1 MAEQIK
7 FGDRLYLKGEELVL
21 DNGSGSGVIKA
32 TSGTV
37 EIKGNLVV
45 TGDTTTVNSIQTS
58 FADPKLLIN
67 GDLTGAP
74 SEDVGIEIE
83 RGTSDN
89 KFLLWNET
97 TDKWSVGAETFVAGI
112 FEGNLT
118 GNVTGD
124 ITSSGSTFSNIDING
139 GAIDGTIIGANT
151 PAAGTFSTV
160 TATTI
165 TGALTGNV
173 TGTVSSIANHTTS
186 DLTEGTNLYYTDAR
200 VDARY
205 ATLQAD
211 SNFIETLDGQ
221 NGAYYLD
228 YNNLTNVP
236 TVIGSIDDLSD
247 VDTTT
252 TAPTTGQTI
261 IWNGTNFV
269 PGNNFSQA
277 DFDSAFTAKDTDDLS
292 EGTTNLYHTTARARS
307 SISATGSLSYDS
319 ATGIVSYTQGNTDTV
334 AEGTTNLYYT
344 DARADARAQLKI
356 DALVDSSP
364 GTLDTLNELAAA
376 LGDDANFAT
385 TMTTSLAGKEPTITA
400 GTTSQYYR
408 GDKSFQTLD
417 TLAVAENTNLYFT
430 DARARASISATG
442 SLSYNS
448 STGVISFTQ
457 GNTDTVAE
465 GTTNLYYTDARV
477 QAVSINNVVEDTT
490 PQLGGNLDLNTYD
503 LSTTDPTVSLTTTTT
518 PVTTQGTVGNSTET
532 NLSNT
537 TVTVNDDGDYANAVS
552 SFVTL
557 SSTEIDNLGFEGEI
571 SLSYFGSAASTSNFV
586 FRDASDSYEQNN
598 IITVY
603 SPPTDEYTF
612 TLATHPSTPINSAD
626 ADITFKQYAYGEMTV
641 TSSTA
646 LSGSTIQ
653 LRDEDG
659 FYIDKNHVTVTS
671 LGGTSYKI
679 VFWTHSVSSGDVI
692 DIIASSAQTAV
703 FEWGTSSYSETG
715 LVATAESFS
724 LQSST
729 NDIFAMGDLEITTGS
744 TTGEVVGT
752 LVYDSPTN
760 NTIISGLSTV
770 TLDGTGYQAAI
781 TVTEVPIIMTGNSGT
796 STEVGL
802 AVGTG
807 SDARIHQLDSSG
819 DTIFKFPA
827 ADGTSHQVM
836 KTNGSGDISWQ
847 TQNTD
852 YVTEGS
858 NLYYTAAR
866 DTAQFNIDLATK
878 TTTDLAEGTNLY
890 YTDARADARAQ
901 LKIDAL
907 VDSAPGTLDTLNEL
921 ADALG
926 DDANFSTTMTN
937 ALATKFASAD
947 FNSTFDTRLG
957 TKTTSDLT
965 EGTNLYYT
973 DTRARA
979 SISATGSLSY
989 NSSTGVISYTQGNT
1003 DTVTEGSSNL
1013 YYTNARA
1020 RSSISVS
1027 GDLSY
1032 NSSTG
1037 VISFSASAS
1046 PVTSVNTQTGAIVLD
1061 TGDIAEGSN
1070 LYYTDARARSSI
1082 SVSGDIS
1089 YNSSTGVIS
1098 TTGLASSDTDD
1109 LAEGTTNLYYT
1120 SARANAD
1127 FDTKLAGAD
1136 TDDLSEG
1143 TTNLYYTDARA
1154 QAVSINNI
1162 VEDTTPQLG
1171 GTLDLNT
1178 FDLTTLDDTVT
1189 LTTNATPSI
1198 VTGTVGSSTETLLS
1212 NTTVTVNDD
1221 GDYANSVSSFVTLT
1235 STQIDTLGFKGESSL
1250 TYFGSA
1256 ASSSNF
1262 VFRDT
1267 GDSIEQNSMVVVYSP
1282 PTDTYTF
1289 TLASQHADNDSGTPG
1304 NQNQLNISAADT
1316 DIKFKQYAYGEM
1328 TVSSSTVL
1336 TNSNI
1341 QLRDADGFYI
1351 DKAHVDVT
1359 NPSGNNYKIVFWTHE
1374 VSSGDTIEVVNPSSS
1389 TAIFTW
1395 GAETYNETGLVAS
1408 SESFSIS
1415 SSSNDII
1422 AIGDLD
1428 FTVGNTTGEVVGTL
1442 VYDKPSTKSIVSGLT
1457 TISIDGTDYQSALT
1471 VSDVPVILSGN
1482 SGTSN
1487 EVSLAV
1493 GTGADGRIH
1502 QLDSS
1507 GNTIFKFPAA
1517 DGSANQVMKTD
1528 GSGDISWATQSTD
1541 YVTEGSNLYYTDA
1554 RADARAQLK
1563 IDALIGGASSA
1574 FDTLL
1579 EIENAMATDTE
1590 LSSAISGLNHDTLSG
1605 FVANEHIDWTQASA
1619 GTIDPSNYA
1628 NTGDT
1633 TYTAGTGLSLSGT
1646 QFTNTAPDQTVT
1658 LTGAGATSI
1667 SGTYPNFTI
1676 TSTDSSTNIS
1686 GSIEPATD
1694 NTYNLGSPTKKYANI
1709 YGHSVHATYADL
1721 AERYATDVPYEPG
1734 TVVVFGG
1741 EAEIT
1746 TTLVAGDVSV
1756 AGVISTNPAIKLN
1769 ADAGNSVTHPYV
1781 ALRGRVPCNMIGPV
1795 SKGDLIITASHEP
1808 GYAKSNGKFDAG
1820 RSVFAKSLETD
1831 LTEGKKV
1838 IEVVIL

>member
-160 TATTI
+160 NATTI
-165 TGALTGNV
+165 TGALVGNV

-252 TAPTTGQTI
+252 NAPTTGQTI

-269 PGNNFSQA
+269 PGNNFSQS

-292 EGTTNLYHTTARARS
+292 EGTTNLYHTTARARA

-319 ATGIVSYTQGNTDTV
+319 GTGVVSYTQGNTDTV
-334 AEGTTNLYYT
+334 AEGSTNLYYT

-417 TLAVAENTNLYFT
+417 TLAVAENTNLYYT
-430 DARARASISATG
+430 DTRARAAISATG

-457 GNTDTVAE
+457 GNTYTVAE
-465 GTTNLYYTDARV
+465 G
-477 QAVSINNVVEDTT
+477 
-490 PQLGGNLDLNTYD
+490 
-503 LSTTDPTVSLTTTTT
+503 
-518 PVTTQGTVGNSTET
+518 
-532 NLSNT
+532 
-537 TVTVNDDGDYANAVS
+537 S
-552 SFVTL
+552 S
-557 SSTEIDNLGFEGEI
+557 
-571 SLSYFGSAASTSNFV
+571 
-586 FRDASDSYEQNN
+586 
-598 IITVY
+598 
-603 SPPTDEYTF
+603 
-612 TLATHPSTPINSAD
+612 
-626 ADITFKQYAYGEMTV
+626 
-641 TSSTA
+641 
-646 LSGSTIQ
+646 
-653 LRDEDG
+653 
-659 FYIDKNHVTVTS
+659 
-671 LGGTSYKI
+671 
-679 VFWTHSVSSGDVI
+679 
-692 DIIASSAQTAV
+692 
-703 FEWGTSSYSETG
+703 
-715 LVATAESFS
+715 
-724 LQSST
+724 
-729 NDIFAMGDLEITTGS
+729 
-744 TTGEVVGT
+744 
-752 LVYDSPTN
+752 
-760 NTIISGLSTV
+760 
-770 TLDGTGYQAAI
+770 
-781 TVTEVPIIMTGNSGT
+781 
-796 STEVGL
+796 
-802 AVGTG
+802 
-807 SDARIHQLDSSG
+807 
-819 DTIFKFPA
+819 
-827 ADGTSHQVM
+827 
-836 KTNGSGDISWQ
+836 
-847 TQNTD
+847 
-852 YVTEGS
+852 
-858 NLYYTAAR
+858 
-866 DTAQFNIDLATK
+866 
-878 TTTDLAEGTNLY
+878 NLY

-921 ADALG
+921 AAALG
-926 DDANFSTTMTN
+926 DDANFSTTITN
-937 ALATKFASAD
+937 SIATKLAIAD

-973 DTRARA
+973 DARARA
-979 SISATGSLSY
+979 SISATDSLSY
-989 NSSTGVISYTQGNT
+989 NSTSGVISFTQGNT
-1003 DTVTEGSSNL
+1003 DTVADGSSNLYFTDARADARIAAADTDDLSEGSSNL
-1013 YYTNARA
+1013 YHTTARA

-1037 VISFSASAS
+1037 VISFSATAS
-1046 PVTSVNTQTGAIVLD
+1046 PVSSVNSQTGAIVLD
-1061 TGDIAEGSN
+1061 TDDVAEGSSN

-1120 SARANAD
+1120 
-1127 FDTKLAGAD
+1127 
-1136 TDDLSEG
+1136 
-1143 TTNLYYTDARA
+1143 DARA

-1162 VEDTTPQLG
+1162 VEDTSPQLG

-1198 VTGTVGSSTETLLS
+1198 VTGTVGASTETLLS

-1221 GDYANSVSSFVTLT
+1221 GDYANSVSSYITLT
-1235 STQIDTLGFKGESSL
+1235 STQIDTLGFKGDSSL

-1289 TLASQHADNDSGTPG
+1289 TLASQHADTDSGTPG
-1304 NQNQLNISAADT
+1304 VQNQLNITADDT

-1328 TVSSSTVL
+1328 TVSSSTAL
-1336 TNSNI
+1336 SNSNI
-1341 QLRDADGFYI
+1341 QLRDEDGFYI

-1359 NPSGNNYKIVFWTHE
+1359 NTSGNNYKIVFWTHS
-1374 VSSGDTIEVVNPSSS
+1374 VSVGDTIEVVNPSSS

-1395 GAETYNETGLVAS
+1395 GAEDYNETGLVAS

-1415 SSSNDII
+1415 SSSNDLI

-1428 FTVGNTTGEVVGTL
+1428 FTAGNITGEVVGTL

-1457 TISIDGTDYQSALT
+1457 TVSIDGTDYQSALT
-1471 VSDVPVILSGN
+1471 VSDVPIIISGN

-1487 EVSLAV
+1487 EVSLAI
-1493 GTGADGRIH
+1493 GTGSDGRIH
-1502 QLDSS
+1502 QLDNA
-1507 GNTIFKFPAA
+1507 GVTTFKFPVA

-1619 GTIDPSNYA
+1619 GTIDPSNYS

-1646 QFTNTAPDQTVT
+1646 TFTNTSPDQTVT

-1686 GSIEPATD
+1686 GTIEPATD

-1746 TTLVAGDVSV
+1746 TTSIAGDVSV

-1795 SKGDLIITASHEP
+1795 SKGDLIITAHDEP

-1820 RSVFAKSLETD
+1820 RSVFAKSLETN

>member
-160 TATTI
+160 NATTI
-165 TGALTGNV
+165 TGALVGNV

-252 TAPTTGQTI
+252 NAPTTGQTI

-269 PGNNFSQA
+269 PGNNFSQS

-292 EGTTNLYHTTARARS
+292 EGTTNLYHTTARARA

-319 ATGIVSYTQGNTDTV
+319 GTGVVSYTQGNTDTV
-334 AEGTTNLYYT
+334 AEGSTNLYYT

-417 TLAVAENTNLYFT
+417 TLAVAENTNLYYT
-430 DARARASISATG
+430 DTRARAAISATG

-465 GTTNLYYTDARV
+465 G
-477 QAVSINNVVEDTT
+477 
-490 PQLGGNLDLNTYD
+490 
-503 LSTTDPTVSLTTTTT
+503 
-518 PVTTQGTVGNSTET
+518 
-532 NLSNT
+532 
-537 TVTVNDDGDYANAVS
+537 S
-552 SFVTL
+552 S
-557 SSTEIDNLGFEGEI
+557 
-571 SLSYFGSAASTSNFV
+571 
-586 FRDASDSYEQNN
+586 
-598 IITVY
+598 
-603 SPPTDEYTF
+603 
-612 TLATHPSTPINSAD
+612 
-626 ADITFKQYAYGEMTV
+626 
-641 TSSTA
+641 
-646 LSGSTIQ
+646 
-653 LRDEDG
+653 
-659 FYIDKNHVTVTS
+659 
-671 LGGTSYKI
+671 
-679 VFWTHSVSSGDVI
+679 
-692 DIIASSAQTAV
+692 
-703 FEWGTSSYSETG
+703 
-715 LVATAESFS
+715 
-724 LQSST
+724 
-729 NDIFAMGDLEITTGS
+729 
-744 TTGEVVGT
+744 
-752 LVYDSPTN
+752 
-760 NTIISGLSTV
+760 
-770 TLDGTGYQAAI
+770 
-781 TVTEVPIIMTGNSGT
+781 
-796 STEVGL
+796 
-802 AVGTG
+802 
-807 SDARIHQLDSSG
+807 
-819 DTIFKFPA
+819 
-827 ADGTSHQVM
+827 
-836 KTNGSGDISWQ
+836 
-847 TQNTD
+847 
-852 YVTEGS
+852 
-858 NLYYTAAR
+858 
-866 DTAQFNIDLATK
+866 
-878 TTTDLAEGTNLY
+878 NLY

-921 ADALG
+921 AAALG
-926 DDANFSTTMTN
+926 DDANSSTTITN
-937 ALATKFASAD
+937 SIATKLAIAD

-973 DTRARA
+973 DARARA

-989 NSSTGVISYTQGNT
+989 NSTSGVISFTQGNT
-1003 DTVTEGSSNL
+1003 DTVAEGSSNL
-1013 YYTNARA
+1013 Y
-1020 RSSISVS
+1020 
-1027 GDLSY
+1027 
-1032 NSSTG
+1032 
-1037 VISFSASAS
+1037 F
-1046 PVTSVNTQTGAIVLD
+1046 
-1061 TGDIAEGSN
+1061 
-1070 LYYTDARARSSI
+1070 
-1082 SVSGDIS
+1082 
-1089 YNSSTGVIS
+1089 
-1098 TTGLASSDTDD
+1098 
-1109 LAEGTTNLYYT
+1109 
-1120 SARANAD
+1120 
-1127 FDTKLAGAD
+1127 
-1136 TDDLSEG
+1136 
-1143 TTNLYYTDARA
+1143 TDARA

-1162 VEDTTPQLG
+1162 VEDTSPQLG

-1198 VTGTVGSSTETLLS
+1198 VTGTVGASTETLLS
-1212 NTTVTVNDD
+1212 NTTVTINDD

-1235 STQIDTLGFKGESSL
+1235 STQIDTLGFKGDSSL

-1328 TVSSSTVL
+1328 TVSSSTAL
-1336 TNSNI
+1336 SNSNI
-1341 QLRDADGFYI
+1341 QLRDEDGFYI
-1351 DKAHVDVT
+1351 DKTHVDVT
-1359 NPSGNNYKIVFWTHE
+1359 NTSGNNYKIVFWTHS
-1374 VSSGDTIEVVNPSSS
+1374 VSVGDTIEVVNPSSS

-1395 GAETYNETGLVAS
+1395 GAEDYNETGLVAS

-1415 SSSNDII
+1415 SSSNDLI

-1442 VYDKPSTKSIVSGLT
+1442 VYDRPSTKSVISGLT
-1457 TISIDGTDYQSALT
+1457 TVSIDGTDYQSALT
-1471 VSDVPVILSGN
+1471 VSDAPLILSGN

-1487 EVSLAV
+1487 EVGLAV
-1493 GTGADGRIH
+1493 GTGTDGRIH
-1502 QLDSS
+1502 QLGTS
-1507 GNTIFKFPAA
+1507 GITTFKFPAA

-1528 GSGDISWATQSTD
+1528 GSGDISWATQNTD

-1605 FVANEHIDWTQASA
+1605 FVANEHIDWTSASA
-1619 GTIDPSNYA
+1619 GTIDPSNYT

-1646 QFTNTAPDQTVT
+1646 TFTNTSPDQTVT

-1686 GSIEPATD
+1686 GTIEPATD

-1746 TTLVAGDVSV
+1746 TTSIAGDVSV

-1781 ALRGRVPCNMIGPV
+1781 ALRGRVPCNMVGPV
-1795 SKGDLIITASHEP
+1795 SKGDLIITAHDEP

>member
-160 TATTI
+160 NATTI
-165 TGALTGNV
+165 TGALVGNV

-252 TAPTTGQTI
+252 NAPTTGQTI

-269 PGNNFSQA
+269 PGNNFSQS

-292 EGTTNLYHTTARARS
+292 EGTTNLYHTTARARA

-319 ATGIVSYTQGNTDTV
+319 GTGVVSYTQGNTDTV
-334 AEGTTNLYYT
+334 AEGSTNLYYT

-417 TLAVAENTNLYFT
+417 TLAVAENTNLYYT
-430 DARARASISATG
+430 DTRARAAISATG

-465 GTTNLYYTDARV
+465 G
-477 QAVSINNVVEDTT
+477 
-490 PQLGGNLDLNTYD
+490 
-503 LSTTDPTVSLTTTTT
+503 
-518 PVTTQGTVGNSTET
+518 
-532 NLSNT
+532 
-537 TVTVNDDGDYANAVS
+537 S
-552 SFVTL
+552 S
-557 SSTEIDNLGFEGEI
+557 
-571 SLSYFGSAASTSNFV
+571 
-586 FRDASDSYEQNN
+586 
-598 IITVY
+598 
-603 SPPTDEYTF
+603 
-612 TLATHPSTPINSAD
+612 
-626 ADITFKQYAYGEMTV
+626 
-641 TSSTA
+641 
-646 LSGSTIQ
+646 
-653 LRDEDG
+653 
-659 FYIDKNHVTVTS
+659 
-671 LGGTSYKI
+671 
-679 VFWTHSVSSGDVI
+679 
-692 DIIASSAQTAV
+692 
-703 FEWGTSSYSETG
+703 
-715 LVATAESFS
+715 
-724 LQSST
+724 
-729 NDIFAMGDLEITTGS
+729 
-744 TTGEVVGT
+744 
-752 LVYDSPTN
+752 
-760 NTIISGLSTV
+760 
-770 TLDGTGYQAAI
+770 
-781 TVTEVPIIMTGNSGT
+781 
-796 STEVGL
+796 
-802 AVGTG
+802 
-807 SDARIHQLDSSG
+807 
-819 DTIFKFPA
+819 
-827 ADGTSHQVM
+827 
-836 KTNGSGDISWQ
+836 
-847 TQNTD
+847 
-852 YVTEGS
+852 
-858 NLYYTAAR
+858 
-866 DTAQFNIDLATK
+866 
-878 TTTDLAEGTNLY
+878 NLY

-921 ADALG
+921 AAALG
-926 DDANFSTTMTN
+926 DDANFSTTITN
-937 ALATKFASAD
+937 SIATKLAIAD

-973 DTRARA
+973 DARARA

-989 NSSTGVISYTQGNT
+989 NSTSGVISFTQGNT
-1003 DTVTEGSSNL
+1003 DTVAEGSSNL
-1013 YYTNARA
+1013 YFTDARADARIAAADTDDLSEGSSNLYHTTARA

-1037 VISFSASAS
+1037 VISFSATAS
-1046 PVTSVNTQTGAIVLD
+1046 PVSSVNSQTGAIVLD
-1061 TGDIAEGSN
+1061 TDDVAEGSSN

-1120 SARANAD
+1120 
-1127 FDTKLAGAD
+1127 
-1136 TDDLSEG
+1136 
-1143 TTNLYYTDARA
+1143 DARA

-1162 VEDTTPQLG
+1162 VEDTSPQLG

-1198 VTGTVGSSTETLLS
+1198 VTGTVGASTETLLS
-1212 NTTVTVNDD
+1212 NTTVTINDD

-1235 STQIDTLGFKGESSL
+1235 STQIDTLGFKGDSSL

-1328 TVSSSTVL
+1328 TVSSSTAL
-1336 TNSNI
+1336 SNSNI
-1341 QLRDADGFYI
+1341 QLRDEDGFYI
-1351 DKAHVDVT
+1351 DKTHVDVT
-1359 NPSGNNYKIVFWTHE
+1359 NTSGNNYKIVFWTHS
-1374 VSSGDTIEVVNPSSS
+1374 VSVGDTIEVVNPSSS

-1395 GAETYNETGLVAS
+1395 GAEDYNETGLVAS

-1415 SSSNDII
+1415 SSSNDLI

-1442 VYDKPSTKSIVSGLT
+1442 VYDRPSTKSVISGLT
-1457 TISIDGTDYQSALT
+1457 TVSIDGTDYQSALT
-1471 VSDVPVILSGN
+1471 VSDAPLILSGN
-1482 SGTSN
+1482 SGT
-1487 EVSLAV
+1487 
-1493 GTGADGRIH
+1493 
-1502 QLDSS
+1502 
-1507 GNTIFKFPAA
+1507 
-1517 DGSANQVMKTD
+1517 
-1528 GSGDISWATQSTD
+1528 
-1541 YVTEGSNLYYTDA
+1541 
-1554 RADARAQLK
+1554 
-1563 IDALIGGASSA
+1563 
-1574 FDTLL
+1574 
-1579 EIENAMATDTE
+1579 
-1590 LSSAISGLNHDTLSG
+1590 
-1605 FVANEHIDWTQASA
+1605 
-1619 GTIDPSNYA
+1619 
-1628 NTGDT
+1628 
-1633 TYTAGTGLSLSGT
+1633 
-1646 QFTNTAPDQTVT
+1646 
-1658 LTGAGATSI
+1658 
-1667 SGTYPNFTI
+1667 
-1676 TSTDSSTNIS
+1676 
-1686 GSIEPATD
+1686 
-1694 NTYNLGSPTKKYANI
+1694 
-1709 YGHSVHATYADL
+1709 
-1721 AERYATDVPYEPG
+1721 
-1734 TVVVFGG
+1734 
-1741 EAEIT
+1741 
-1746 TTLVAGDVSV
+1746 
-1756 AGVISTNPAIKLN
+1756 
-1769 ADAGNSVTHPYV
+1769 
-1781 ALRGRVPCNMIGPV
+1781 
-1795 SKGDLIITASHEP
+1795 
-1808 GYAKSNGKFDAG
+1808 
-1820 RSVFAKSLETD
+1820 
-1831 LTEGKKV
+1831 
-1838 IEVVIL
+1838 

>member
-67 GDLTGAP
+67 GDLTGTP

-160 TATTI
+160 NATTI
-165 TGALTGNV
+165 TGAVVGNV

-261 IWNGTNFV
+261 IWDGTNFV
-269 PGNNFSQA
+269 PGNNFSQS

-319 ATGIVSYTQGNTDTV
+319 ATGVVSYTQGNTDTV
-334 AEGTTNLYYT
+334 AEGSTNLYYT

-356 DALVDSSP
+356 NALVDSSP

-417 TLAVAENTNLYFT
+417 TLAVAENTNLYYT
-430 DARARASISATG
+430 DTRARAAISATG

-465 GTTNLYYTDARV
+465 G
-477 QAVSINNVVEDTT
+477 
-490 PQLGGNLDLNTYD
+490 
-503 LSTTDPTVSLTTTTT
+503 
-518 PVTTQGTVGNSTET
+518 
-532 NLSNT
+532 
-537 TVTVNDDGDYANAVS
+537 S
-552 SFVTL
+552 S
-557 SSTEIDNLGFEGEI
+557 
-571 SLSYFGSAASTSNFV
+571 
-586 FRDASDSYEQNN
+586 
-598 IITVY
+598 
-603 SPPTDEYTF
+603 
-612 TLATHPSTPINSAD
+612 
-626 ADITFKQYAYGEMTV
+626 
-641 TSSTA
+641 
-646 LSGSTIQ
+646 
-653 LRDEDG
+653 
-659 FYIDKNHVTVTS
+659 
-671 LGGTSYKI
+671 
-679 VFWTHSVSSGDVI
+679 
-692 DIIASSAQTAV
+692 
-703 FEWGTSSYSETG
+703 
-715 LVATAESFS
+715 
-724 LQSST
+724 
-729 NDIFAMGDLEITTGS
+729 
-744 TTGEVVGT
+744 
-752 LVYDSPTN
+752 
-760 NTIISGLSTV
+760 
-770 TLDGTGYQAAI
+770 
-781 TVTEVPIIMTGNSGT
+781 
-796 STEVGL
+796 
-802 AVGTG
+802 
-807 SDARIHQLDSSG
+807 
-819 DTIFKFPA
+819 
-827 ADGTSHQVM
+827 
-836 KTNGSGDISWQ
+836 
-847 TQNTD
+847 
-852 YVTEGS
+852 
-858 NLYYTAAR
+858 
-866 DTAQFNIDLATK
+866 
-878 TTTDLAEGTNLY
+878 NLY

-921 ADALG
+921 AAALG
-926 DDANFSTTMTN
+926 DDANFSTTITN
-937 ALATKFASAD
+937 SIATKLAIAD

-973 DTRARA
+973 DARARA

-989 NSSTGVISYTQGNT
+989 NSTSGVISFTQGNT
-1003 DTVTEGSSNL
+1003 DTV
-1013 YYTNARA
+1013 A
-1020 RSSISVS
+1020 
-1027 GDLSY
+1027 
-1032 NSSTG
+1032 
-1037 VISFSASAS
+1037 
-1046 PVTSVNTQTGAIVLD
+1046 
-1061 TGDIAEGSN
+1061 
-1070 LYYTDARARSSI
+1070 
-1082 SVSGDIS
+1082 
-1089 YNSSTGVIS
+1089 
-1098 TTGLASSDTDD
+1098 
-1109 LAEGTTNLYYT
+1109 
-1120 SARANAD
+1120 
-1127 FDTKLAGAD
+1127 
-1136 TDDLSEG
+1136 EG

-1162 VEDTTPQLG
+1162 VEDTSPQLG

-1235 STQIDTLGFKGESSL
+1235 STQIDALGFKGDSSL

-1267 GDSIEQNSMVVVYSP
+1267 GDSIEQNSMIVTYSP

-1289 TLASQHADNDSGTPG
+1289 TLSPQHADNDANIPG
-1304 NQNQLNISAADT
+1304 NQNQLNISSADT

-1341 QLRDADGFYI
+1341 QLRDEDGFYI

-1359 NPSGNNYKIVFWTHE
+1359 NTSGTNYKIVFWTHA

-1422 AIGDLD
+1422 AIGDLQI
-1428 FTVGNTTGEVVGTL
+1428 TAGNTTGEVVGTL
-1442 VYDKPSTKSIVSGLT
+1442 VYDKPSNKSVISGLT
-1457 TISIDGTDYQSALT
+1457 TVSIDGTDYQSALT
-1471 VSDVPVILSGN
+1471 VADAPLILSGN

-1487 EVSLAV
+1487 EVGLAV
-1493 GTGADGRIH
+1493 GTGTDGRIH
-1502 QLDSS
+1502 QLGTS
-1507 GNTIFKFPAA
+1507 GITTFKFPAA

-1528 GSGDISWATQSTD
+1528 GSGDISWATQNTD

-1554 RADARAQLK
+1554 RADTRAQLK

-1619 GTIDPSNYA
+1619 GTIDPSNYT

-1633 TYTAGTGLSLSGT
+1633 TYTAGTGLSLVGSE
-1646 QFTNTAPDQTVT
+1646 FANTSPDQTVT
-1658 LTGAGATSI
+1658 LTGAGATTI
-1667 SGTYPNFTI
+1667 TGTYPNFTI
-1676 TSTDSSTNIS
+1676 SSTDTDTTTNIT

-1694 NTYNLGSPTKKYANI
+1694 NTYNLGSPSKKYANI

-1746 TTLVAGDVSV
+1746 TTSVAGDVSV

-1795 SKGDLIITASHEP
+1795 SKGDLIITAPSEP

-1820 RSVFAKSLETD
+1820 RSVFAKSLETN
-1831 LTEGKKV
+1831 LTDGKKV

>member
-160 TATTI
+160 NATTI
-165 TGALTGNV
+165 TGALVGNV

-252 TAPTTGQTI
+252 NAPTTGQTI

-269 PGNNFSQA
+269 PGNNFSQS

-292 EGTTNLYHTTARARS
+292 EGTTNLYHTTARARA

-319 ATGIVSYTQGNTDTV
+319 GTGVVSYTQGNTDTV
-334 AEGTTNLYYT
+334 AEGSTNLYYT

-417 TLAVAENTNLYFT
+417 TLAVAENTNLYYT
-430 DARARASISATG
+430 DTRARAAISATG

-465 GTTNLYYTDARV
+465 GSSNLYYTTARANADFDTRLATKSTTNLAEGTNLYYTDARV
-477 QAVSINNVVEDTT
+477 QAVSINDIVEDTT

-518 PVTTQGTVGNSTET
+518 PVTTQGTVGASSET

-557 SSTEIDNLGFEGEI
+557 SSTQIDTLGFEGEI

-653 LRDEDG
+653 LRDADG

-692 DIIASSAQTAV
+692 DVIAASAQTAV

-760 NTIISGLSTV
+760 NTIISGLTTV

-807 SDARIHQLDSSG
+807 TDARIHQLDSTG

-827 ADGTSHQVM
+827 ADGTANQVM
-836 KTNGSGDISWQ
+836 KTDGSGDISWQ
-847 TQNTD
+847 TQTTD
-852 YVTEGS
+852 HVTEGS
-858 NLYYTAAR
+858 
-866 DTAQFNIDLATK
+866 
-878 TTTDLAEGTNLY
+878 TNLY

-907 VDSAPGTLDTLNEL
+907 VDSAPGSLDTLNEL
-921 ADALG
+921 AAALG
-926 DDANFSTTMTN
+926 DDANFSTTITN
-937 ALATKFASAD
+937 SIATKLAIAD

-973 DTRARA
+973 DARARA

-989 NSSTGVISYTQGNT
+989 NSTSGVISFTQGNT
-1003 DTVTEGSSNL
+1003 DTVAEGSSNL
-1013 YYTNARA
+1013 YFTDARADARIAAADTDDLSEGSSNLYHTTARA

-1037 VISFSASAS
+1037 VISFSATAS
-1046 PVTSVNTQTGAIVLD
+1046 PVSSVNSQTGAIVLD
-1061 TGDIAEGSN
+1061 TDDVAEGSSN

-1120 SARANAD
+1120 
-1127 FDTKLAGAD
+1127 
-1136 TDDLSEG
+1136 
-1143 TTNLYYTDARA
+1143 DARA

-1162 VEDTTPQLG
+1162 VEDTSPQLG

-1198 VTGTVGSSTETLLS
+1198 VTGTVGASTETLLS

-1221 GDYANSVSSFVTLT
+1221 GDYANSVSSYITLT
-1235 STQIDTLGFKGESSL
+1235 STQIDTLGFKGDSSL

-1289 TLASQHADNDSGTPG
+1289 TLASQHADTDSGTPG
-1304 NQNQLNISAADT
+1304 VQNQLNITADDT

-1328 TVSSSTVL
+1328 TVSSSTAL
-1336 TNSNI
+1336 SNSNI
-1341 QLRDADGFYI
+1341 QLRDEDGFYI

-1359 NPSGNNYKIVFWTHE
+1359 NTSGNNYKIVFWTHS
-1374 VSSGDTIEVVNPSSS
+1374 VSVGDTIEVVNPSSS

-1395 GAETYNETGLVAS
+1395 GAEDYNETGLVAS

-1415 SSSNDII
+1415 SSSNDLI

-1428 FTVGNTTGEVVGTL
+1428 FTAGNITGEVVGTL
-1442 VYDKPSTKSIVSGLT
+1442 VYDKPSTKSIISGLT
-1457 TISIDGTDYQSALT
+1457 TVSIDGTDYQSALT
-1471 VSDVPVILSGN
+1471 VSDVPIIISGN

-1487 EVSLAV
+1487 EVSLAI
-1493 GTGADGRIH
+1493 GTGSDGRIH
-1502 QLDSS
+1502 QLDNA
-1507 GNTIFKFPAA
+1507 GVTTFKFPVA

-1619 GTIDPSNYA
+1619 GTIDPSNYS

-1646 QFTNTAPDQTVT
+1646 TFTNTSPDQTVT

-1686 GSIEPATD
+1686 GTIEPATD

-1746 TTLVAGDVSV
+1746 TTSIAGDVSV

-1795 SKGDLIITASHEP
+1795 SKGDLIITAHDEP

-1820 RSVFAKSLETD
+1820 RSVFAKSLETN

>member
-160 TATTI
+160 NATTI
-165 TGALTGNV
+165 TGALVGNV

-252 TAPTTGQTI
+252 NAPTTGQTI

-269 PGNNFSQA
+269 PGNNFSQS

-292 EGTTNLYHTTARARS
+292 EGTTNLYHTTARARA

-319 ATGIVSYTQGNTDTV
+319 GTGVVSYTQGNTDTV
-334 AEGTTNLYYT
+334 AEGSTNLYYT

-417 TLAVAENTNLYFT
+417 TLAVAENTNLYYT
-430 DARARASISATG
+430 DTRARAAISATG

-465 GTTNLYYTDARV
+465 GSSNLYYTDA
-477 QAVSINNVVEDTT
+477 
-490 PQLGGNLDLNTYD
+490 
-503 LSTTDPTVSLTTTTT
+503 
-518 PVTTQGTVGNSTET
+518 
-532 NLSNT
+532 
-537 TVTVNDDGDYANAVS
+537 
-552 SFVTL
+552 
-557 SSTEIDNLGFEGEI
+557 
-571 SLSYFGSAASTSNFV
+571 
-586 FRDASDSYEQNN
+586 
-598 IITVY
+598 
-603 SPPTDEYTF
+603 
-612 TLATHPSTPINSAD
+612 
-626 ADITFKQYAYGEMTV
+626 
-641 TSSTA
+641 
-646 LSGSTIQ
+646 
-653 LRDEDG
+653 
-659 FYIDKNHVTVTS
+659 
-671 LGGTSYKI
+671 
-679 VFWTHSVSSGDVI
+679 
-692 DIIASSAQTAV
+692 
-703 FEWGTSSYSETG
+703 
-715 LVATAESFS
+715 
-724 LQSST
+724 
-729 NDIFAMGDLEITTGS
+729 
-744 TTGEVVGT
+744 
-752 LVYDSPTN
+752 
-760 NTIISGLSTV
+760 
-770 TLDGTGYQAAI
+770 
-781 TVTEVPIIMTGNSGT
+781 
-796 STEVGL
+796 
-802 AVGTG
+802 
-807 SDARIHQLDSSG
+807 
-819 DTIFKFPA
+819 
-827 ADGTSHQVM
+827 
-836 KTNGSGDISWQ
+836 
-847 TQNTD
+847 
-852 YVTEGS
+852 
-858 NLYYTAAR
+858 
-866 DTAQFNIDLATK
+866 
-878 TTTDLAEGTNLY
+878 
-890 YTDARADARAQ
+890 
-901 LKIDAL
+901 
-907 VDSAPGTLDTLNEL
+907 
-921 ADALG
+921 
-926 DDANFSTTMTN
+926 
-937 ALATKFASAD
+937 
-947 FNSTFDTRLG
+947 
-957 TKTTSDLT
+957 
-965 EGTNLYYT
+965 
-973 DTRARA
+973 RARA

-989 NSSTGVISYTQGNT
+989 NSTSGVISFTQGNT
-1003 DTVTEGSSNL
+1003 DTVAEGSSNL
-1013 YYTNARA
+1013 Y
-1020 RSSISVS
+1020 
-1027 GDLSY
+1027 
-1032 NSSTG
+1032 
-1037 VISFSASAS
+1037 F
-1046 PVTSVNTQTGAIVLD
+1046 
-1061 TGDIAEGSN
+1061 
-1070 LYYTDARARSSI
+1070 
-1082 SVSGDIS
+1082 
-1089 YNSSTGVIS
+1089 
-1098 TTGLASSDTDD
+1098 
-1109 LAEGTTNLYYT
+1109 
-1120 SARANAD
+1120 
-1127 FDTKLAGAD
+1127 
-1136 TDDLSEG
+1136 
-1143 TTNLYYTDARA
+1143 TDARA

-1162 VEDTTPQLG
+1162 VEDTSPQLG

-1198 VTGTVGSSTETLLS
+1198 VTGTVGASTETLLS
-1212 NTTVTVNDD
+1212 NTTVTINDD

-1235 STQIDTLGFKGESSL
+1235 STQIDTLGFKGDSSL

-1289 TLASQHADNDSGTPG
+1289 TLASQHADTDSGTPG
-1304 NQNQLNISAADT
+1304 VQNQLNITADDT

-1328 TVSSSTVL
+1328 TVSSSTAL
-1336 TNSNI
+1336 SNSNI
-1341 QLRDADGFYI
+1341 QLRDEDGFYI

-1359 NPSGNNYKIVFWTHE
+1359 NTSGNNYKIVFWTHS
-1374 VSSGDTIEVVNPSSS
+1374 VSVGDTIEVVNPSSS

-1395 GAETYNETGLVAS
+1395 GAEDYNETGLVAS

-1415 SSSNDII
+1415 SSSNDLI

-1442 VYDKPSTKSIVSGLT
+1442 VYDRPSTKSVISGLT
-1457 TISIDGTDYQSALT
+1457 TVSIDGTDYQSALT
-1471 VSDVPVILSGN
+1471 VSDAPLILSGN

-1487 EVSLAV
+1487 EVGLAV
-1493 GTGADGRIH
+1493 GTGTDGRIH
-1502 QLDSS
+1502 QLGTS
-1507 GNTIFKFPAA
+1507 GITTFKFPAA

-1528 GSGDISWATQSTD
+1528 GSGDISWATQNTD

-1605 FVANEHIDWTQASA
+1605 FVANEHIDWTSASA
-1619 GTIDPSNYA
+1619 GTIDPSNYT

-1646 QFTNTAPDQTVT
+1646 TFTNTSPDQTVT

-1686 GSIEPATD
+1686 GTIEPATD

-1746 TTLVAGDVSV
+1746 TTSIAGDVSV

-1781 ALRGRVPCNMIGPV
+1781 ALRGRVPCNMVGPV
-1795 SKGDLIITASHEP
+1795 SKGDLIITAHDEP

>member
-160 TATTI
+160 NATTI
-165 TGALTGNV
+165 TGALVGNV

-252 TAPTTGQTI
+252 NAPTTGQTI

-269 PGNNFSQA
+269 PGNNFSQS

-292 EGTTNLYHTTARARS
+292 EGTTNLYHTTARARA

-319 ATGIVSYTQGNTDTV
+319 GTGVVSYTQGNTDTV
-334 AEGTTNLYYT
+334 AEGSTNLYYT

-417 TLAVAENTNLYFT
+417 TLAVAENTNLYYT
-430 DARARASISATG
+430 DTRARAAISATG

-465 GTTNLYYTDARV
+465 G
-477 QAVSINNVVEDTT
+477 
-490 PQLGGNLDLNTYD
+490 
-503 LSTTDPTVSLTTTTT
+503 
-518 PVTTQGTVGNSTET
+518 
-532 NLSNT
+532 
-537 TVTVNDDGDYANAVS
+537 S
-552 SFVTL
+552 S
-557 SSTEIDNLGFEGEI
+557 
-571 SLSYFGSAASTSNFV
+571 
-586 FRDASDSYEQNN
+586 
-598 IITVY
+598 
-603 SPPTDEYTF
+603 
-612 TLATHPSTPINSAD
+612 
-626 ADITFKQYAYGEMTV
+626 
-641 TSSTA
+641 
-646 LSGSTIQ
+646 
-653 LRDEDG
+653 
-659 FYIDKNHVTVTS
+659 
-671 LGGTSYKI
+671 
-679 VFWTHSVSSGDVI
+679 
-692 DIIASSAQTAV
+692 
-703 FEWGTSSYSETG
+703 
-715 LVATAESFS
+715 
-724 LQSST
+724 
-729 NDIFAMGDLEITTGS
+729 
-744 TTGEVVGT
+744 
-752 LVYDSPTN
+752 
-760 NTIISGLSTV
+760 
-770 TLDGTGYQAAI
+770 
-781 TVTEVPIIMTGNSGT
+781 
-796 STEVGL
+796 
-802 AVGTG
+802 
-807 SDARIHQLDSSG
+807 
-819 DTIFKFPA
+819 
-827 ADGTSHQVM
+827 
-836 KTNGSGDISWQ
+836 
-847 TQNTD
+847 
-852 YVTEGS
+852 
-858 NLYYTAAR
+858 
-866 DTAQFNIDLATK
+866 
-878 TTTDLAEGTNLY
+878 NLY

-921 ADALG
+921 AAALG
-926 DDANFSTTMTN
+926 DDANFSTTITN
-937 ALATKFASAD
+937 SIATKLAIAD

-973 DTRARA
+973 DARARA

-989 NSSTGVISYTQGNT
+989 NSTSGVISFTQGNT
-1003 DTVTEGSSNL
+1003 DTVAEGSSNL
-1013 YYTNARA
+1013 YFTDARADARIAAADTDDLSEGSSNLYHTTARA

-1037 VISFSASAS
+1037 VISFSATAS
-1046 PVTSVNTQTGAIVLD
+1046 PVSSVNSQTGAIVLD
-1061 TGDIAEGSN
+1061 TDDVAEGSSN

-1120 SARANAD
+1120 
-1127 FDTKLAGAD
+1127 
-1136 TDDLSEG
+1136 
-1143 TTNLYYTDARA
+1143 DARA

-1162 VEDTTPQLG
+1162 VEDTSPQLG

-1198 VTGTVGSSTETLLS
+1198 VTGTVGASTETLLS
-1212 NTTVTVNDD
+1212 NTTVTINDD

-1235 STQIDTLGFKGESSL
+1235 STQIDTLGFKGDSSL

-1328 TVSSSTVL
+1328 TVSSSTAL
-1336 TNSNI
+1336 SNSNI
-1341 QLRDADGFYI
+1341 QLRDEDGFYI

-1359 NPSGNNYKIVFWTHE
+1359 NTSGNNYKIVFWTHS
-1374 VSSGDTIEVVNPSSS
+1374 VSVGDTIEVVNPSSS

-1395 GAETYNETGLVAS
+1395 GAEDYNETGLVAS

-1415 SSSNDII
+1415 SSSNDLI

-1442 VYDKPSTKSIVSGLT
+1442 VYDRPSTKSVISGLT
-1457 TISIDGTDYQSALT
+1457 TVSIDGTDYQSALT
-1471 VSDVPVILSGN
+1471 VSDAPLILSGN

-1487 EVSLAV
+1487 EVGLAV
-1493 GTGADGRIH
+1493 GTGTDGRIH
-1502 QLDSS
+1502 QLGTS
-1507 GNTIFKFPAA
+1507 GITTFKFPAA

-1528 GSGDISWATQSTD
+1528 GSGDISWATQNTD

-1605 FVANEHIDWTQASA
+1605 FVANEHIDWTSASA
-1619 GTIDPSNYA
+1619 GTIDPSNYT

-1646 QFTNTAPDQTVT
+1646 TFTNTSPDQTVT

-1686 GSIEPATD
+1686 GTIEPATD

-1746 TTLVAGDVSV
+1746 TTSIAGDVSV

-1781 ALRGRVPCNMIGPV
+1781 ALRGRVPCNMVGPV
-1795 SKGDLIITASHEP
+1795 SKGDLIITAHDEP

>member
-160 TATTI
+160 NATTI
-165 TGALTGNV
+165 TGALVGNV

-252 TAPTTGQTI
+252 NAPTTGQTI

-269 PGNNFSQA
+269 PGNNFSQS

-292 EGTTNLYHTTARARS
+292 EGTTNLYHTTARARA

-319 ATGIVSYTQGNTDTV
+319 GTGVVSYTQGNTDTV
-334 AEGTTNLYYT
+334 AEGSTNLYYT

-408 GDKSFQTLD
+408 D
-417 TLAVAENTNLYFT
+417 T
-430 DARARASISATG
+430 RARAAISATG

-465 GTTNLYYTDARV
+465 G
-477 QAVSINNVVEDTT
+477 
-490 PQLGGNLDLNTYD
+490 
-503 LSTTDPTVSLTTTTT
+503 
-518 PVTTQGTVGNSTET
+518 
-532 NLSNT
+532 
-537 TVTVNDDGDYANAVS
+537 S
-552 SFVTL
+552 S
-557 SSTEIDNLGFEGEI
+557 
-571 SLSYFGSAASTSNFV
+571 
-586 FRDASDSYEQNN
+586 
-598 IITVY
+598 
-603 SPPTDEYTF
+603 
-612 TLATHPSTPINSAD
+612 
-626 ADITFKQYAYGEMTV
+626 
-641 TSSTA
+641 
-646 LSGSTIQ
+646 
-653 LRDEDG
+653 
-659 FYIDKNHVTVTS
+659 
-671 LGGTSYKI
+671 
-679 VFWTHSVSSGDVI
+679 
-692 DIIASSAQTAV
+692 
-703 FEWGTSSYSETG
+703 
-715 LVATAESFS
+715 
-724 LQSST
+724 
-729 NDIFAMGDLEITTGS
+729 
-744 TTGEVVGT
+744 
-752 LVYDSPTN
+752 
-760 NTIISGLSTV
+760 
-770 TLDGTGYQAAI
+770 
-781 TVTEVPIIMTGNSGT
+781 
-796 STEVGL
+796 
-802 AVGTG
+802 
-807 SDARIHQLDSSG
+807 
-819 DTIFKFPA
+819 
-827 ADGTSHQVM
+827 
-836 KTNGSGDISWQ
+836 
-847 TQNTD
+847 
-852 YVTEGS
+852 
-858 NLYYTAAR
+858 
-866 DTAQFNIDLATK
+866 
-878 TTTDLAEGTNLY
+878 NLY

-921 ADALG
+921 AAALG
-926 DDANFSTTMTN
+926 DDANFSTTITN
-937 ALATKFASAD
+937 SIATKLAIAD

-973 DTRARA
+973 DARARA

-989 NSSTGVISYTQGNT
+989 NSTSGVISFTQGNT
-1003 DTVTEGSSNL
+1003 DTVAEGSSNL
-1013 YYTNARA
+1013 Y
-1020 RSSISVS
+1020 
-1027 GDLSY
+1027 
-1032 NSSTG
+1032 
-1037 VISFSASAS
+1037 F
-1046 PVTSVNTQTGAIVLD
+1046 
-1061 TGDIAEGSN
+1061 
-1070 LYYTDARARSSI
+1070 
-1082 SVSGDIS
+1082 
-1089 YNSSTGVIS
+1089 
-1098 TTGLASSDTDD
+1098 
-1109 LAEGTTNLYYT
+1109 
-1120 SARANAD
+1120 
-1127 FDTKLAGAD
+1127 
-1136 TDDLSEG
+1136 
-1143 TTNLYYTDARA
+1143 TDARA

-1162 VEDTTPQLG
+1162 VEDTSPQLG

-1198 VTGTVGSSTETLLS
+1198 VTGTVGASTETLLS
-1212 NTTVTVNDD
+1212 NTTVTINDD

-1235 STQIDTLGFKGESSL
+1235 STQIDTLGFKGDSSL

-1328 TVSSSTVL
+1328 TVSSSTAL
-1336 TNSNI
+1336 SNSNI
-1341 QLRDADGFYI
+1341 QLRDEDGFYI
-1351 DKAHVDVT
+1351 DKTHVDVT
-1359 NPSGNNYKIVFWTHE
+1359 NTSGNNYKIVFWTHS
-1374 VSSGDTIEVVNPSSS
+1374 VSVGDTIEVVNPSSS

-1395 GAETYNETGLVAS
+1395 GAEDYNETGLVAS

-1415 SSSNDII
+1415 SSSNDLI

-1442 VYDKPSTKSIVSGLT
+1442 VYDRPSTKSVISGLT
-1457 TISIDGTDYQSALT
+1457 TVSIDGTDYQSALT
-1471 VSDVPVILSGN
+1471 VSDAPLILSGN

-1487 EVSLAV
+1487 EVGLAV
-1493 GTGADGRIH
+1493 GTGTDGRIH
-1502 QLDSS
+1502 QLGTS
-1507 GNTIFKFPAA
+1507 GITTFKFPAA

-1528 GSGDISWATQSTD
+1528 GSGDISWATQNTD

-1605 FVANEHIDWTQASA
+1605 FVANEHIDWTSASA
-1619 GTIDPSNYA
+1619 GTIDPSNYT

-1646 QFTNTAPDQTVT
+1646 TFTNTSPDQTVT

-1686 GSIEPATD
+1686 GTIEPATD

-1734 TVVVFGG
+1734 TVVVSGG

-1746 TTLVAGDVSV
+1746 TTSIAGDVSV

-1781 ALRGRVPCNMIGPV
+1781 ALRGRVPCNMVGPV
-1795 SKGDLIITASHEP
+1795 SKGDLIITAHDEP

>member
-160 TATTI
+160 NATTI
-165 TGALTGNV
+165 TGALVGNV

-252 TAPTTGQTI
+252 NAPTTGQTI

-269 PGNNFSQA
+269 PGNNFSQS

-292 EGTTNLYHTTARARS
+292 EGTTNLYHTTARARA

-319 ATGIVSYTQGNTDTV
+319 GTGVVSYTQGNTDTV
-334 AEGTTNLYYT
+334 AEGSTNLYYT

-417 TLAVAENTNLYFT
+417 TLAVAENTNLYYT
-430 DARARASISATG
+430 DTRARAAISATG

-465 GTTNLYYTDARV
+465 G
-477 QAVSINNVVEDTT
+477 
-490 PQLGGNLDLNTYD
+490 
-503 LSTTDPTVSLTTTTT
+503 
-518 PVTTQGTVGNSTET
+518 
-532 NLSNT
+532 
-537 TVTVNDDGDYANAVS
+537 S
-552 SFVTL
+552 S
-557 SSTEIDNLGFEGEI
+557 
-571 SLSYFGSAASTSNFV
+571 
-586 FRDASDSYEQNN
+586 
-598 IITVY
+598 
-603 SPPTDEYTF
+603 
-612 TLATHPSTPINSAD
+612 
-626 ADITFKQYAYGEMTV
+626 
-641 TSSTA
+641 
-646 LSGSTIQ
+646 
-653 LRDEDG
+653 
-659 FYIDKNHVTVTS
+659 
-671 LGGTSYKI
+671 
-679 VFWTHSVSSGDVI
+679 
-692 DIIASSAQTAV
+692 
-703 FEWGTSSYSETG
+703 
-715 LVATAESFS
+715 
-724 LQSST
+724 
-729 NDIFAMGDLEITTGS
+729 
-744 TTGEVVGT
+744 
-752 LVYDSPTN
+752 
-760 NTIISGLSTV
+760 
-770 TLDGTGYQAAI
+770 
-781 TVTEVPIIMTGNSGT
+781 
-796 STEVGL
+796 
-802 AVGTG
+802 
-807 SDARIHQLDSSG
+807 
-819 DTIFKFPA
+819 
-827 ADGTSHQVM
+827 
-836 KTNGSGDISWQ
+836 
-847 TQNTD
+847 
-852 YVTEGS
+852 
-858 NLYYTAAR
+858 
-866 DTAQFNIDLATK
+866 
-878 TTTDLAEGTNLY
+878 NLY

-921 ADALG
+921 AAALG
-926 DDANFSTTMTN
+926 DDANFSTTITN
-937 ALATKFASAD
+937 SIATKLAIAD

-973 DTRARA
+973 DARARA

-989 NSSTGVISYTQGNT
+989 NSTSGVISFTQGNT
-1003 DTVTEGSSNL
+1003 DTVAEGSSNL
-1013 YYTNARA
+1013 Y
-1020 RSSISVS
+1020 
-1027 GDLSY
+1027 
-1032 NSSTG
+1032 
-1037 VISFSASAS
+1037 F
-1046 PVTSVNTQTGAIVLD
+1046 
-1061 TGDIAEGSN
+1061 
-1070 LYYTDARARSSI
+1070 
-1082 SVSGDIS
+1082 
-1089 YNSSTGVIS
+1089 
-1098 TTGLASSDTDD
+1098 
-1109 LAEGTTNLYYT
+1109 
-1120 SARANAD
+1120 
-1127 FDTKLAGAD
+1127 
-1136 TDDLSEG
+1136 
-1143 TTNLYYTDARA
+1143 TDARA

-1162 VEDTTPQLG
+1162 VEDTSPQLG

-1198 VTGTVGSSTETLLS
+1198 VTGTVGASTETLLS
-1212 NTTVTVNDD
+1212 NTTVTINDD

-1235 STQIDTLGFKGESSL
+1235 STQIDTLGFKGDSSL

-1328 TVSSSTVL
+1328 TVSSSTAL
-1336 TNSNI
+1336 SNSNI
-1341 QLRDADGFYI
+1341 QLRDEDGFYI
-1351 DKAHVDVT
+1351 DKTHVDVT
-1359 NPSGNNYKIVFWTHE
+1359 NTSGNNYKIVFWTHS
-1374 VSSGDTIEVVNPSSS
+1374 VSVGDTIEVVNPSSS

-1395 GAETYNETGLVAS
+1395 GAEDYNETGLVAS

-1415 SSSNDII
+1415 SSSNDLI

-1442 VYDKPSTKSIVSGLT
+1442 VYDRPSTKSVISGLT
-1457 TISIDGTDYQSALT
+1457 TVSIDGTDYQSALT
-1471 VSDVPVILSGN
+1471 VSDAPLILSGN

-1487 EVSLAV
+1487 EVGLAV
-1493 GTGADGRIH
+1493 GTGTDGRIH
-1502 QLDSS
+1502 QLGTS
-1507 GNTIFKFPAA
+1507 GITTFKFPAA

-1528 GSGDISWATQSTD
+1528 GSGDISWATQNTD

-1605 FVANEHIDWTQASA
+1605 FVANEHIDWTSASA
-1619 GTIDPSNYA
+1619 GTIDPSNYT

-1646 QFTNTAPDQTVT
+1646 TFTNTSPDQTVT

-1686 GSIEPATD
+1686 GTIEPATD

-1746 TTLVAGDVSV
+1746 TTSIAGDVSV

-1781 ALRGRVPCNMIGPV
+1781 ALRGRVPCNMVGPV
-1795 SKGDLIITASHEP
+1795 SKGDLIITAHDEP

>member
-67 GDLTGAP
+67 GDLTGTP

-160 TATTI
+160 NATTI
-165 TGALTGNV
+165 TGAVVGNV

-261 IWNGTNFV
+261 IWDGTNFV
-269 PGNNFSQA
+269 PGNNFSQS

-319 ATGIVSYTQGNTDTV
+319 ATGVVSYTQGNTDTV
-334 AEGTTNLYYT
+334 AEGSTNLYYT

-356 DALVDSSP
+356 NALVDSSP

-417 TLAVAENTNLYFT
+417 TLAVAENTNLYYT
-430 DARARASISATG
+430 DTRARAAISATG

-465 GTTNLYYTDARV
+465 G
-477 QAVSINNVVEDTT
+477 
-490 PQLGGNLDLNTYD
+490 
-503 LSTTDPTVSLTTTTT
+503 
-518 PVTTQGTVGNSTET
+518 
-532 NLSNT
+532 
-537 TVTVNDDGDYANAVS
+537 S
-552 SFVTL
+552 S
-557 SSTEIDNLGFEGEI
+557 
-571 SLSYFGSAASTSNFV
+571 
-586 FRDASDSYEQNN
+586 
-598 IITVY
+598 
-603 SPPTDEYTF
+603 
-612 TLATHPSTPINSAD
+612 
-626 ADITFKQYAYGEMTV
+626 
-641 TSSTA
+641 
-646 LSGSTIQ
+646 
-653 LRDEDG
+653 
-659 FYIDKNHVTVTS
+659 
-671 LGGTSYKI
+671 
-679 VFWTHSVSSGDVI
+679 
-692 DIIASSAQTAV
+692 
-703 FEWGTSSYSETG
+703 
-715 LVATAESFS
+715 
-724 LQSST
+724 
-729 NDIFAMGDLEITTGS
+729 
-744 TTGEVVGT
+744 
-752 LVYDSPTN
+752 
-760 NTIISGLSTV
+760 
-770 TLDGTGYQAAI
+770 
-781 TVTEVPIIMTGNSGT
+781 
-796 STEVGL
+796 
-802 AVGTG
+802 
-807 SDARIHQLDSSG
+807 
-819 DTIFKFPA
+819 
-827 ADGTSHQVM
+827 
-836 KTNGSGDISWQ
+836 
-847 TQNTD
+847 
-852 YVTEGS
+852 
-858 NLYYTAAR
+858 
-866 DTAQFNIDLATK
+866 
-878 TTTDLAEGTNLY
+878 NLY

-907 VDSAPGTLDTLNEL
+907 IDSAPGSLDTLNEL
-921 ADALG
+921 AAALG
-926 DDANFSTTMTN
+926 DDANFSTTITN
-937 ALATKFASAD
+937 SIATKLAIAD

-973 DTRARA
+973 DARARA

-989 NSSTGVISYTQGNT
+989 NSTSGVISFTQGNT
-1003 DTVTEGSSNL
+1003 DTV
-1013 YYTNARA
+1013 A
-1020 RSSISVS
+1020 
-1027 GDLSY
+1027 
-1032 NSSTG
+1032 
-1037 VISFSASAS
+1037 
-1046 PVTSVNTQTGAIVLD
+1046 
-1061 TGDIAEGSN
+1061 
-1070 LYYTDARARSSI
+1070 
-1082 SVSGDIS
+1082 
-1089 YNSSTGVIS
+1089 
-1098 TTGLASSDTDD
+1098 
-1109 LAEGTTNLYYT
+1109 
-1120 SARANAD
+1120 
-1127 FDTKLAGAD
+1127 
-1136 TDDLSEG
+1136 EG

-1162 VEDTTPQLG
+1162 VEDTSPQLG

-1235 STQIDTLGFKGESSL
+1235 STQIDALGFKGDSSL

-1267 GDSIEQNSMVVVYSP
+1267 GDSIEQNSMIVTYSP

-1289 TLASQHADNDSGTPG
+1289 TLSPQHADNDANIPG
-1304 NQNQLNISAADT
+1304 NQNQLNISSADT

-1341 QLRDADGFYI
+1341 QLRDEDGFYI

-1359 NPSGNNYKIVFWTHE
+1359 NTSGTNYKIVFWTHA

-1422 AIGDLD
+1422 AIGDLQI
-1428 FTVGNTTGEVVGTL
+1428 TAGNTTGEVVGTL
-1442 VYDKPSTKSIVSGLT
+1442 VYDKPSNKSVISGLT
-1457 TISIDGTDYQSALT
+1457 TVSIDGTDYQSALT
-1471 VSDVPVILSGN
+1471 VADAPLILSGN

-1487 EVSLAV
+1487 EVGLAV
-1493 GTGADGRIH
+1493 GTGTDGRIH
-1502 QLDSS
+1502 QLGTS
-1507 GNTIFKFPAA
+1507 GITTFKFPAA

-1528 GSGDISWATQSTD
+1528 GSGDISWATQNTD

-1554 RADARAQLK
+1554 RADTRAQLK

-1619 GTIDPSNYA
+1619 GTIDPSNYT

-1633 TYTAGTGLSLSGT
+1633 TYTAGTGLSLVGSE
-1646 QFTNTAPDQTVT
+1646 FANTSPDQTVT
-1658 LTGAGATSI
+1658 LTGAGATTI
-1667 SGTYPNFTI
+1667 TGTYPNFTI
-1676 TSTDSSTNIS
+1676 SSTDTDTTTNIT

-1694 NTYNLGSPTKKYANI
+1694 NTYNLGSPSKKYANI

-1746 TTLVAGDVSV
+1746 TTSVAGDVSV

-1795 SKGDLIITASHEP
+1795 SKGDLIITAPSEP

-1820 RSVFAKSLETD
+1820 RSVFAKSLETN
-1831 LTEGKKV
+1831 LTDGKKV

>member
-1 MAEQIK
+1 M
-7 FGDRLYLKGEELVL
+7 
-21 DNGSGSGVIKA
+21 
-32 TSGTV
+32 
-37 EIKGNLVV
+37 
-45 TGDTTTVNSIQTS
+45 
-58 FADPKLLIN
+58 
-67 GDLTGAP
+67 TGAP

-252 TAPTTGQTI
+252 NAPTTGQTI

-269 PGNNFSQA
+269 PGNNFSQS

-307 SISATGSLSYDS
+307 SISSTGSLSYDS
-319 ATGIVSYTQGNTDTV
+319 ATGVVSYTQGNTDTV
-334 AEGTTNLYYT
+334 AEGSTNLYFTDARALSATDGEIVKFANMFATEGDLPSASTYHGMFAHVHGTGKGYFAHGGNWIKLIDETSSTTTDLTEGTNLYYT

-417 TLAVAENTNLYFT
+417 TLAVAENTNLYYT
-430 DARARASISATG
+430 DTRARAAISATG

-465 GTTNLYYTDARV
+465 G
-477 QAVSINNVVEDTT
+477 
-490 PQLGGNLDLNTYD
+490 
-503 LSTTDPTVSLTTTTT
+503 
-518 PVTTQGTVGNSTET
+518 
-532 NLSNT
+532 
-537 TVTVNDDGDYANAVS
+537 S
-552 SFVTL
+552 S
-557 SSTEIDNLGFEGEI
+557 
-571 SLSYFGSAASTSNFV
+571 
-586 FRDASDSYEQNN
+586 
-598 IITVY
+598 
-603 SPPTDEYTF
+603 
-612 TLATHPSTPINSAD
+612 
-626 ADITFKQYAYGEMTV
+626 
-641 TSSTA
+641 
-646 LSGSTIQ
+646 
-653 LRDEDG
+653 
-659 FYIDKNHVTVTS
+659 
-671 LGGTSYKI
+671 
-679 VFWTHSVSSGDVI
+679 
-692 DIIASSAQTAV
+692 
-703 FEWGTSSYSETG
+703 
-715 LVATAESFS
+715 
-724 LQSST
+724 
-729 NDIFAMGDLEITTGS
+729 
-744 TTGEVVGT
+744 
-752 LVYDSPTN
+752 
-760 NTIISGLSTV
+760 
-770 TLDGTGYQAAI
+770 
-781 TVTEVPIIMTGNSGT
+781 
-796 STEVGL
+796 
-802 AVGTG
+802 
-807 SDARIHQLDSSG
+807 
-819 DTIFKFPA
+819 
-827 ADGTSHQVM
+827 
-836 KTNGSGDISWQ
+836 
-847 TQNTD
+847 
-852 YVTEGS
+852 
-858 NLYYTAAR
+858 
-866 DTAQFNIDLATK
+866 
-878 TTTDLAEGTNLY
+878 NLY

-907 VDSAPGTLDTLNEL
+907 VDSAPGSLDTLNEL
-921 ADALG
+921 AAALG
-926 DDANFSTTMTN
+926 DDANFSTTITN
-937 ALATKFASAD
+937 SIATKLAIAD

-973 DTRARA
+973 DARARA

-989 NSSTGVISYTQGNT
+989 NSTSGVISFTQGNT
-1003 DTVTEGSSNL
+1003 DTVAEGSSNL
-1013 YYTNARA
+1013 YFTDARADARIAAADTDDLSEGSSNLYHTTARA

-1037 VISFSASAS
+1037 VISFSATAS
-1046 PVTSVNTQTGAIVLD
+1046 PVSSVNSQTGAIVLD
-1061 TGDIAEGSN
+1061 TDDVAEGSSN

-1089 YNSSTGVIS
+1089 YNSTTGVIS

-1127 FDTKLAGAD
+1127 FDTKLASAD
-1136 TDDLSEG
+1136 TDDLAEG

-1162 VEDTTPQLG
+1162 VEDTSPQLG

-1198 VTGTVGSSTETLLS
+1198 VTGTVGASTETLLS

-1221 GDYANSVSSFVTLT
+1221 GDYANSVSSYITLT
-1235 STQIDTLGFKGESSL
+1235 STQIDTLGFKGDSSL

-1289 TLASQHADNDSGTPG
+1289 TLASQHADTDSGTPG
-1304 NQNQLNISAADT
+1304 VQNQLNITADDT

-1328 TVSSSTVL
+1328 TVSSSTAL
-1336 TNSNI
+1336 SNSNI
-1341 QLRDADGFYI
+1341 QLRDEDGFYI

-1359 NPSGNNYKIVFWTHE
+1359 NTSGNNYKIVFWTHS
-1374 VSSGDTIEVVNPSSS
+1374 VSVGDTIEVVNPSSS

-1395 GAETYNETGLVAS
+1395 GAEDYNETGLVAS

-1415 SSSNDII
+1415 SSSNDLI

-1428 FTVGNTTGEVVGTL
+1428 FTAGNITGEVVGTL

-1457 TISIDGTDYQSALT
+1457 TVSIDGTDYQSALT
-1471 VSDVPVILSGN
+1471 VSDVPIIISGN

-1487 EVSLAV
+1487 EVSLAI
-1493 GTGADGRIH
+1493 GTGSDGRIH
-1502 QLDSS
+1502 QLDNA
-1507 GNTIFKFPAA
+1507 GVTTFKFPVA

-1605 FVANEHIDWTQASA
+1605 FVANEHIDWTSASA
-1619 GTIDPSNYA
+1619 GTIDPSNYT

-1646 QFTNTAPDQTVT
+1646 TFTNTSPDQTVT

-1686 GSIEPATD
+1686 GTIEPATD

-1746 TTLVAGDVSV
+1746 TTSIAGDVSV

-1781 ALRGRVPCNMIGPV
+1781 ALRGRVPCNMVGPV
-1795 SKGDLIITASHEP
+1795 SKGDLIITAHDEP

-1820 RSVFAKSLETD
+1820 RSVFAKSLETN